1 MGVDISAL
9 AAGRG
14 PARYVSEMTRAL
26 ARCSGPGDA
35 FVLYSP
41 FPDIIDRLPRQFTHV
56 LRPKRRQ
63 VPWLNWTLPR
73 RARRDRIDVMYFPAN
88 DCWWRP
94 ACPTVATLLDVAP
107 YVELKGMYRGPAH
120 HLQACA
126 RRATIHRVAHRVVT
140 ISEYSAAAIAAWQPK
155 LAGKIT
161 VVPCGVS
168 EAFLAPRPARKPGPP
183 YILFVGGFD
192 RRKNLERL
200 VEAFRLLVAAGR
212 EERLVLAGRRGA
224 DRALYY
230 DIDALVSASGIAGRI
245 DEAMA
250 CGCPVACS
258 RAASLPEVAGDAAV
272 YFDQIDT
279 RNMSETIGM
288 ALDDRTLRGTLIDRG
303 RERVRRFSWDAAGS
317 RVHGLLREVSCR

>member
-1 MGVDISAL
+1 
-9 AAGRG
+9 
-14 PARYVSEMTRAL
+14 
-26 ARCSGPGDA
+26 
-35 FVLYSP
+35 
-41 FPDIIDRLPRQFTHV
+41 
-56 LRPKRRQ
+56 
-63 VPWLNWTLPR
+63 
-73 RARRDRIDVMYFPAN
+73 MYFPAN

-245 DEAMA
+245 DVVEPGTDDELAGLYAGASLLVLPSLVEGFGLPVLEAMA